1 MLDPS
6 IRNIL
11 RRERMPSRGKVV
23 TDSNR
28 FDGHDNRMASH
39 VRRVRN
45 HACERADGKC
55 CGDCIHRRRRT

>member
-1 MLDPS
+1 MLNS
-6 IRNIL
+6 SVRNIL

-39 VRRVRN
+39 IHRIWN
-45 HACERADGKC
+45 HACERTDGKR
-55 CGDCIHRRRRT
+55 CGDCIYRRKR